1 MTDTKAQLTTVQEAD
16 RSTHLHPFTSAAEH
30 AEGVPKFM
38 VEGQGVHV
46 RDDTGKEY
54 LDTMAGLGCVNAG
67 YGRQEIAD
75 AVFDQ
80 SRRLPYYHTFLSM
93 ANEPAARL
101 ADRLI
106 SLAPG
111 NMSKVFFGSSGSD
124 TNDTQVKIVWYYHNV
139 LGKPE
144 KKKII
149 ASQRANSLE
158 QP

>member
-1 MTDTKAQLTTVQEAD
+1 MPETHTAAIQEAD
-16 RSTHLHPFTSAAEH
+16 RDSHLHPFTSAAEH
-30 AEGVPKFM
+30 AGVLPRLM
-38 VEGQGVHV
+38 VGGDGIHV
-46 RDDTGKEY
+46 RDDTGREY
-54 LDTMAGLGCVNAG
+54 LDAMSGLWCVNVG
-67 YGRQEIAD
+67 YARHEIAD
-75 AVFDQ
+75 AAADQ
-80 SRRLPYYHTFLSM
+80 ARRLPYYHTFAGM
-93 ANEPAARL
+93 ANEPAASL

-106 SLAPG
+106 SLAPRG
-111 NMSKVFFGSSGSD
+111 MSKVFFGSSGSD